1 MATVDIHNTLIK
13 LDQKQVVSKIVMML
27 SNQRPKE
34 VDRRQWFNPEKHLC
48 KMLDVEYCNVYH
60 LCRSAA
66 NTSRPSLMQSILFS
80 APEEDDRPGAHA
92 SNAIPQQPLSHA
104 QSHPPPPNQ
113 CPSYEPA
120 TMNGDN
126 DTGQQRD
133 STFLNAMMDP
143 TLFDFYNR
151 NLDETMDTSLVDFST
166 SYLNEMMDTGSPPLV

>member
-13 LDQKQVVSKIVMML
+13 LDQKQVVSKLVTML

-34 VDRRQWFNPEKHLC
+34 VDRHQWFNPEKHLC
-48 KMLDVEYCNVYH
+48 KLLDVEYCNVYH

-66 NTSRPSLMQSILFS
+66 NTSRPSLMQSILFP

-92 SNAIPQQPLSHA
+92 SNAIPQQPISRA

-113 CPSYEPA
+113 CPSYESA

-126 DTGQQRD
+126 DTDEQRD
-133 STFLNAMMDP
+133 STFLNTMMDP
-143 TLFDFYNR
+143 TSFDLFNK
-151 NLDETMDTSLVDFST
+151 NLDEMMDTSLVDFST